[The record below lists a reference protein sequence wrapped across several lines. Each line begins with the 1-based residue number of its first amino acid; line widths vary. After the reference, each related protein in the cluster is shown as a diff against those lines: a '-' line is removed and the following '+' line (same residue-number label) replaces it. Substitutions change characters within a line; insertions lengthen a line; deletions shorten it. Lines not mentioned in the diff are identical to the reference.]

1 MLSVILTHFTT
12 SIVHFISGRFMVTSF
27 PLRRRMNGCVINT
40 QARILQR
47 TESVFLTII
56 IFLSLKKN
64 ECAVSDHN
72 LFYDNS
78 HIFVFDRKMF
88 SEMIRSMST
97 VFDTLISTSF
107 QY

>member
-1 MLSVILTHFTT
+1 
-12 SIVHFISGRFMVTSF
+12 
-27 PLRRRMNGCVINT
+27 MNGCVINA

-64 ECAVSDHN
+64 ECAVSDQN
-72 LFYDNS
+72 LIYDNS

-88 SEMIRSMST
+88 SEMIGLRST

-107 QY
+107 QYYARGLESFPQFSHSVNQIGNTLE

>member
-1 MLSVILTHFTT
+1 MIY
-12 SIVHFISGRFMVTSF
+12 GDKF
-27 PLRRRMNGCVINT
+27 PLRRRMNGCVINA

-64 ECAVSDHN
+64 ECAVSDQN

-78 HIFVFDRKMF
+78 HILVFDRKMF
-88 SEMIRSMST
+88 SEMIRSRST

>member
-1 MLSVILTHFTT
+1 
-12 SIVHFISGRFMVTSF
+12 
-27 PLRRRMNGCVINT
+27 MNGCGING

-56 IFLSLKKN
+56 IFLPLKKN
-64 ECAVSDHN
+64 ECAVSDQN

-88 SEMIRSMST
+88 SEMTRSRST